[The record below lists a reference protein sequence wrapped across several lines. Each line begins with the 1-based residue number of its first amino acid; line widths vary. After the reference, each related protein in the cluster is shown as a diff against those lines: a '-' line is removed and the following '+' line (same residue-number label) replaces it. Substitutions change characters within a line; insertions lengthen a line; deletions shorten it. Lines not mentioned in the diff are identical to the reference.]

1 MDTLLENWAF
11 KEEIMNSIS
20 DKGKRWNWKDLGASV
35 WGRLV
40 LIMLFTPSPSR
51 LEKRD
56 HMESHMGK
64 LVIWML
70 RDTIQSWLETA
81 AVPAGEADWTTGTGP
96 VWSSKGMCRDWWVW
110 QPNTV
115 NYRKA
120 LCVFWRNVSP
130 VTPAGLVQNVF
141 SPASRL
147 KYQIFYQRKREA
159 EPIKAMRGIELKSC
173 RGLFDHFQQ
182 GNIVSRR
189 GPRARP
195 TYSLWRLREAG
206 TWPLRAADNTHG
218 TMTSIKSNTA
228 PFAGTEAVEGIGE
241 LQQSSNQPS
250 KSGRKNT
257 NDLADI

>member
-70 RDTIQSWLETA
+70 RYTIQSWLETA

-115 NYRKA
+115 NCRKA

-159 EPIKAMRGIELKSC
+159 EPIKAMWGIELKSC
-173 RGLFDHFQQ
+173 RGLFNHFQQ

-228 PFAGTEAVEGIGE
+228 PFAGTEAVEGIG
-241 LQQSSNQPS
+241 
-250 KSGRKNT
+250 
-257 NDLADI
+257 